1 MATAGIV
8 ITADFPELKAVGDA
22 IRNLGDKRFTAAAL
36 KDALQKAIMPA
47 EARLRELTPVGPTG
61 NLRAA
66 VMSVAKA
73 YTKNGNAVGLIGYRR
88 SGNRGSES
96 AAGGKVRVS
105 SGGKGDRAY
114 HQWLIEYGTESR
126 IVSKFSNTPYQ
137 RRSPSTPFVRTRRG
151 GGEES
156 VRAHTRVRNG
166 KSYSVKSFSRV
177 RNATVQETVQG
188 SGQSHTVSGQNAYI
202 ASSYK
207 SLGPFGMIR
216 QPGNRSRVQTD
227 PPTPGAYFKKSANPI
242 VIPPSPEG
250 GVAGQP
256 PIRTAFAQ
264 TQGQVAAI
272 LQRELRISLERAL
285 STLTYSATGTISG
298 V

>member
-36 KDALQKAIMPA
+36 KDALQKAIVPA
-47 EARLRELTPVGPTG
+47 ETRLRELTPVGPTG

-66 VMSVAKA
+66 VMSLAKA

-88 SGNRGSES
+88 SSKRGSES

-105 SGGKGDRAY
+105 SGKAGDRAY
-114 HQWLIEYGTESR
+114 HQWLIEYGTQAR
-126 IVSKFSNTPYQ
+126 VVSKFSNTRYQ
-137 RRSPSTPFVRTRRG
+137 RRSPSVPFVRTRMGQQEVVRG
-151 GGEES
+151 KGL
-156 VRAHTRVRNG
+156 V
-166 KSYSVKSFSRV
+166 
-177 RNATVQETVQG
+177 
-188 SGQSHTVSGQNAYI
+188 HTVSGQNAYI

-216 QPGNRSRVQTD
+216 QPGNRKLVQTD
-227 PPTPGAYFKKSANPI
+227 PPGAYFKKSANPI
-242 VIPPSPEG
+242 VIPPTPEG
-250 GVAGQP
+250 GVGGRP
-256 PIRTAFAQ
+256 PIRTAFQQ
-264 TQGQVAAI
+264 TQAQVAAI
-272 LQRELRISLERAL
+272 LQQELRVTLERAL
-285 STLTYSATGTISG
+285 SKLTYSATGTISG

>member
-22 IRNLGDKRFTAAAL
+22 IRGLGNPNFTATSLKAAL
-36 KDALQKAIMPA
+36 EKAIKPA
-47 EARLRELTPVGPTG
+47 EVRLRELTPVGPTG

-66 VMSVAKA
+66 VTSVAKA

-88 SGNRGSES
+88 TGKRGSES
-96 AAGGKVRVS
+96 AAGGKVRVT

-114 HQWLIEYGTESR
+114 HQWLIEFGTR
-126 IVSKFSNTPYQ
+126 ARVVSKFSNTPYQ
-137 RRSPSTPFVRTRRG
+137 RRSPSVPFVRTRMGRQEVVRG
-151 GGEES
+151 KG
-156 VRAHTRVRNG
+156 VV
-166 KSYSVKSFSRV
+166 
-177 RNATVQETVQG
+177 
-188 SGQSHTVSGQNAYI
+188 HTVSGQNAYI

-216 QPGNRSRVQTD
+216 QPGNKSRVQTD
-227 PPTPGAYFKKSANPI
+227 PPTPGAYFKKSPNPI
-242 VIPPSPEG
+242 VIPPTPEG

-256 PIRTAFAQ
+256 PIRTAFQQ
-264 TQGQVAAI
+264 TQSQVAAI
-272 LQRELRISLERAL
+272 LQQELRISLERAL

>member
-8 ITADFPELKAVGDA
+8 IAANFPDLKEVGDA

-36 KDALQKAIMPA
+36 KDALQKAIAPA

-66 VMSVAKA
+66 VMSLAKA
-73 YTKNGNAVGLIGYRR
+73 YTKSGNAVGLIGYRATG
-88 SGNRGSES
+88 SRGSES

-105 SGGKGDRAY
+105 SGKAGDRAY
-114 HQWLIEYGTESR
+114 HQWLIEYGTR
-126 IVSKFSNTPYQ
+126 ARVVSKFSNTPYQ
-137 RRSPSTPFVRTRRG
+137 RKSPSVPFVRTRMGKQEVVRG
-151 GGEES
+151 KG
-156 VRAHTRVRNG
+156 VV
-166 KSYSVKSFSRV
+166 
-177 RNATVQETVQG
+177 
-188 SGQSHTVSGQNAYI
+188 HTVSGQNAYI

-227 PPTPGAYFKKSANPI
+227 PPTPGAYFKKSASPI
-242 VIPPSPEG
+242 VIPPTPEG

-272 LQRELRISLERAL
+272 LQQELRISLERAL

>member
-8 ITADFPELKAVGDA
+8 IAANFPELKAVGDA
-22 IRNLGDKRFTAAAL
+22 IRGLGDKRFTAVALQQAL
-36 KDALQKAIMPA
+36 KKAIGPA

-66 VMSVAKA
+66 VMSLAKA
-73 YTKNGNAVGLIGYRR
+73 YTKNGNAVGLIGYRATG
-88 SGNRGSES
+88 SRGSES

-105 SGGKGDRAY
+105 SGKAGDRAY
-114 HQWLIEYGTESR
+114 HQWLIEYGTR
-126 IVSKFSNTPYQ
+126 ARVVSKFSNTPYQ
-137 RRSPSTPFVRTRRG
+137 RRSPSVPFVRTRMGRQEVVRG
-151 GGEES
+151 KG
-156 VRAHTRVRNG
+156 VV
-166 KSYSVKSFSRV
+166 
-177 RNATVQETVQG
+177 
-188 SGQSHTVSGQNAYI
+188 HTVSGQNAYI

-207 SLGPFGMIR
+207 SLGPFQIVKRRG
-216 QPGNRSRVQTD
+216 GGFTTD

-242 VIPPSPEG
+242 VIPPTPEG

-256 PIRTAFAQ
+256 PIRTAFQQ
-264 TQGQVAAI
+264 TQAQVAAI
-272 LQRELRISLERAL
+272 LQQELRISLERAL